1 MKVVFLRS
9 FINDIKK
16 ITDKKLKA
24 KIKEFII
31 ELENAENIEELTNVI
46 KMKGFSTAYRYRIGD
61 YRLGFYKDYDQIE
74 LSRFVK
80 RNDIY
85 KVFPSKRLLV

>member
-9 FINDIKK
+9 FINDLKN
-16 ITDKKLKA
+16 ITDQILKA
-24 KIKEFII
+24 KIKEFIL
-31 ELENAENIEELTNVI
+31 ELESAEKLEELTNVI
-46 KMKGFSTAYRYRIGD
+46 KIKGFSTAYRWRFGD
-61 YRLGFYKDYDQIE
+61 YRLGLYKDDDQIE

-85 KVFPSKRLLV
+85 KVFP

>member
-9 FINDIKK
+9 FINDLKK
-16 ITDKKLKA
+16 INDQKLKA
-24 KIKEFII
+24 KIKEFIL
-31 ELENAENIEELTNVI
+31 ELESAEKTEEVKNVI
-46 KMKGFSTAYRYRIGD
+46 KMKGFSTAYRWITGD
-61 YRLGFYKDYDQIE
+61 YRLGLYKVDDQIE

-85 KVFPSKRLLV
+85 KVFP

>member
-9 FINDIKK
+9 FINDLKK
-16 ITDKKLKA
+16 INDQKLKA
-24 KIKEFII
+24 KIKEFIL
-31 ELENAENIEELTNVI
+31 ELESAEKTEEVKNLI
-46 KMKGFSTAYRYRIGD
+46 KMKGFSTAYRWRIGD
-61 YRLGFYKDYDQIE
+61 YRLGLYKDDDQIE

-85 KVFPSKRLLV
+85 KVFP

>member
-9 FINDIKK
+9 FINDLKR
-16 ITDKKLKA
+16 ITDQKVKA
-24 KIKEFII
+24 NIKEFIF
-31 ELENAENIEELTNVI
+31 ELERAEKIEEVKNVI
-46 KMKGFSTAYRYRIGD
+46 KMKGFSTAYRWRIGD
-61 YRLGFYKDYDQIE
+61 YRLGLYKVDDQVE

-85 KVFPSKRLLV
+85 KVFP